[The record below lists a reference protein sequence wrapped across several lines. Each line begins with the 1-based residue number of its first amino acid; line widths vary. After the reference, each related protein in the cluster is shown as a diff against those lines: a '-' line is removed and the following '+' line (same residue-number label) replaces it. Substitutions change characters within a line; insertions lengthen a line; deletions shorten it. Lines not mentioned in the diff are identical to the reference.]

1 MDTRTIRKLVALCF
15 FFLMGVASHAQN
27 SIDEMVENFSTLGSS
42 RFTSVV
48 DRDPKTRKITK
59 VVKVLEVQRHQTG
72 KLRNSFLRE
81 KDNGSF
87 SHVKDGREETMTL
100 TVESPGRVRIYML
113 RTEETNPRF
122 YGPAKVTIIVK
133 NSAR

>member
-27 SIDEMVENFSTLGSS
+27 SIDEMVENL
-42 RFTSVV
+42 
-48 DRDPKTRKITK
+48 
-59 VVKVLEVQRHQTG
+59 KVLEVPRHQTG
-72 KLRNSFLRE
+72 KLRNAFLRE

>member
-1 MDTRTIRKLVALCF
+1 MDTRIVRKLVALCF
-15 FFLMGVASHAQN
+15 FFFIGVGSHAQN
-27 SIDEMVENFSTLGSS
+27 SIDEIVENFSTLGSS

-48 DRDPKTRKITK
+48 DRDPKTRKIIK
-59 VVKVLEVQRHQTG
+59 VVKVLEVQRHQTD
-72 KLRNSFLRE
+72 KLRKVFLRE

-100 TVESPGRVRIYML
+100 TVESPERVRIYML
-113 RTEETNPRF
+113 RTEQTNPRF

-133 NSAR
+133 NNTR